1 MTRIPSPLKLSSFHG
16 VKEPGVIQTLDG
28 ERRRKV
34 FLLFAF
40 PPRKEKKFSLLF
52 RLGTRIT
59 AKAVTTCIQSPF
71 KFIVLELSCR
81 ILLSMSPTI

>member
-1 MTRIPSPLKLSSFHG
+1 MTRIPSPLKLSPFHG
-16 VKEPGVIQTLDG
+16 VKEPGVIQTLVG
-28 ERRRKV
+28 ERRRNV
-34 FLLFAF
+34 FPLFAF

-52 RLGTRIT
+52 QLGTRIT